1 MKNGRRLFLLLCLST
16 SVFALPAQAQDVPPA
31 VQAMLDSMARQTNTK
46 PSYASLEQAS
56 DGTVKIGALTLALP
70 AAAGNPGMNVV
81 IGEVSLAGIADQ
93 GEGLYQ
99 IGTAKFSNVKVDLS
113 DPDFSAT
120 VTMPEGIAEDWYI
133 KSLGEG
139 ATAQDQVRAAMT
151 VARKMSSG
159 PLSISA
165 MGQTITVDGYE
176 QTFDGDPRSGAGTY
190 VLKMNNL
197 AIPEQVVALADQGG
211 MLKQLGYGA
220 LNFDVSSTSRLS
232 IEGANLGLD
241 FDLALSGRD
250 IGTMTFAGSAAGI
263 PAEAYAELQRAGSSG
278 QQPDFNAVMPQIQNI
293 TINGASFRFDD
304 ASVTKRL
311 MPMMAAMQ
319 GMDEATM
326 VNTAGAMV
334 QMGLM
339 QLQSP
344 QFAEQAANAV
354 NAYLKDPRS
363 ITIAAK
369 PSSPVKVSDMMTLD
383 PSKPQ
388 DTISKL
394 GVTVS
399 AND

>member
-1 MKNGRRLFLLLCLST
+1 MNR
-16 SVFALPAQAQDVPPA
+16 
-31 VQAMLDSMARQTNTK
+31 
-46 PSYASLEQAS
+46 PSRA
-56 DGTVKIGALTLALP
+56 IR
-70 AAAGNPGMNVV
+70 AAAP
-81 IGEVSLAGIADQ
+81 
-93 GEGLYQ
+93 
-99 IGTAKFSNVKVDLS
+99 
-113 DPDFSAT
+113 
-120 VTMPEGIAEDWYI
+120 
-133 KSLGEG
+133 
-139 ATAQDQVRAAMT
+139 
-151 VARKMSSG
+151 
-159 PLSISA
+159 
-165 MGQTITVDGYE
+165 
-176 QTFDGDPRSGAGTY
+176 GTY

-220 LNFDVSSTSRLS
+220 LNFDVSSTSKLS

-363 ITIAAK
+363 ITIAAR
-369 PSSPVKVSDMMTLD
+369 PSAPVKVSDMMTLD
-383 PSKPQ
+383 PAKPQ
-388 DTISKL
+388 DAISKL